1 MNIVHSNPEL
11 QCCGSDPDPGA
22 EKFVTVPD
30 RGVRRIL
37 EGGGTFA
44 HSPPPPP
51 PLPKANHIFNPDQD
65 PGSYKRLKLLPVHFF
80 KQLTKLLR
88 TQKAKIRYIF
98 KFTSFDKD
106 ILN

>member
-1 MNIVHSNPEL
+1 MAWTP
-11 QCCGSDPDPGA
+11 Q
-22 EKFVTVPD
+22 
-30 RGVRRIL
+30 RRPQDFGG
-37 EGGGTFA
+37 GGGTFA

-88 TQKAKIRYIF
+88 TQKAKIRYIL